1 MNHTTKLDFNWDVS
15 EIQDLKKNEVLEC
28 GSLKLIARYH
38 YEVSDWIFPFST
50 LGKRLWAVNDNL

>member
-28 GSLKLIARYH
+28 GMNV
-38 YEVSDWIFPFST
+38 VSDWIFPFST
-50 LGKRLWAVNDNL
+50 LRKRLWAVNDNV

>member
-15 EIQDLKKNEVLEC
+15 EIQDLKKNEILEC

-38 YEVSDWIFPFST
+38 YQ
-50 LGKRLWAVNDNL
+50 VNCMLSFFCVTQTATKSQLL

>member
-1 MNHTTKLDFNWDVS
+1 MNYTTKLDFNWDVS

-38 YEVSDWIFPFST
+38 YQ
-50 LGKRLWAVNDNL
+50 VNCMLSFFFVMQTATKSQLL